1 MVLSLLFLI
10 SVLTIFGW
18 MHYFVYRRISGG
30 LAWNTFRCRMLLGVL
45 VTAGGLFLAAMFLRR
60 SAAWAGFFLTA
71 VHWLGILSI
80 FVSAFFLERLCSLV
94 WDKKRK
100 IFTLAALGLASTV
113 SLLSLW
119 NGTRDPIL
127 REVRV
132 PIRNLQD
139 SLQGFTLVQLSDLH
153 LGHSMSVAQWER
165 TVRRVLDL
173 KADLIVITGDIL
185 DREVCETEPG
195 YCLGLKALQAPQG
208 VLAVPGNH
216 DYYAGFP
223 YVAGVLRAAG
233 IRLLINEWVGL
244 AGGLQVAGVDDTEG
258 WNHNTRGPD
267 LAWAL
272 RGTDAEKPLLL
283 LMHRPS
289 RLSSDLRSVV
299 DLQLSGHTH
308 GGQIPPLD
316 LLNWLLFPYWHGL
329 YSENGTYIYTSCGTS
344 TWGPRMRFLTRSE
357 IVLLRLVRSLE
368 SESRIQ

>member
-1 MVLSLLFLI
+1 MPFHLIFFVIVLSVFGGMH
-10 SVLTIFGW
+10 VL
-18 MHYFVYRRISGG
+18 VYRRIAGG
-30 LAWNTFRCRMLLGVL
+30 LNLDVCWRRLLIGAL
-45 VTAGGLFLAAMFLRR
+45 TTGAGLFLAAMFLRR

-80 FVSAFFLERLCSLV
+80 FVSAFFLEKLCSLV

-100 IFTLAALGLASTV
+100 IFTLAALGLAAAV
-113 SLLSLW
+113 SLFSLW

-127 REVRV
+127 REVQV
-132 PIRNLQD
+132 PIRNLPD
-139 SLQGFTLVQLSDLH
+139 SLRGFTLVQLSDLH

-195 YCLGLKALQAPQG
+195 YCLGLKTLQAPQG

-223 YVAGVLRAAG
+223 YVAGVLREAG
-233 IRLLINEWVGL
+233 IRLLINERL
-244 AGGLQVAGVDDTEG
+244 ELTGGLQVAGVDDSEG
-258 WNHNTRGPD
+258 WNRNTRGPD

-272 RGTDAEKPLLL
+272 RGVDTEKPLLL

-289 RLSSDLRSVV
+289 RLSLDLRSAV

-357 IVLLRLVRSLE
+357 IVRIRLVR
-368 SESRIQ
+368 RQ